1 MSRTLEY
8 TVSHSL
14 TAAQCNAQR
23 ELAPAQLV
31 QQLIEAATCHADSL
45 DFGFRR
51 LQSLGILWVLS
62 RISFKMDRYPQ
73 VFETYSITTWV
84 ESFNRHFSE
93 RNYMISGADGQPIG
107 YAHTVWMAIDLRSRR
122 PADLSVLGD
131 LNRLICDRPCPVG
144 KGALIRRPENPDRVN
159 PYTFQVSDID
169 CNRHVNSARY
179 VELVINQMELPI
191 FDRNLLQNF
200 EIAYKHEARFGDSVT
215 VESQT
220 DGETVT
226 TAIMAGDTPA
236 CLARYTL
243 TPRTPEPCGSC
254 L

>member
-107 YAHTVWMAIDLRSRR
+107 YAHTVWMAI
-122 PADLSVLGD
+122 
-131 LNRLICDRPCPVG
+131 I
-144 KGALIRRPENPDRVN
+144 
-159 PYTFQVSDID
+159 
-169 CNRHVNSARY
+169 
-179 VELVINQMELPI
+179 
-191 FDRNLLQNF
+191 
-200 EIAYKHEARFGDSVT
+200 T
-215 VESQT
+215 V
-220 DGETVT
+220 
-226 TAIMAGDTPA
+226 
-236 CLARYTL
+236 R
-243 TPRTPEPCGSC
+243 
-254 L
+254 